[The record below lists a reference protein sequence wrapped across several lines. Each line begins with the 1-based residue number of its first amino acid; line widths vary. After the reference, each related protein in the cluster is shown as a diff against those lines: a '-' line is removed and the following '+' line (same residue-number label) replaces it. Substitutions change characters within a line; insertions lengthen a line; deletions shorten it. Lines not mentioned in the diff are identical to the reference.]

1 MDHSQFVREPGE
13 KVQLEQLDPSTS
25 GEFGSEEAAKQLRSL
40 HSEYPRPD
48 PEQSEQLARA
58 REILEQ

>member
-1 MDHSQFVREPGE
+1 MDHSQFVREPG
-13 KVQLEQLDPSTS
+13 KRIHLQDIAPSTG
-25 GEFGSEEAAKQLRSL
+25 GEFSSEEAAKQLRSL